1 MRIYISCFALS
12 FFTQKKRPFGRLGL
26 AEISVYTMA
35 CFYYI
40 IADVAC
46 QLCEREQDK
55 ERGGLLPPLSSFCF
69 AHWHCSRIGLKD
81 ACTLFIKRERPQRRP
96 QRTTAL
102 RPRGRGRAE
111 DGNKEALRHAC
122 AWPRGRTWPR
132 PRPTRRTHP
141 AGADVAGGTFYYPKN
156 IAHASP
162 RLT

>member
-55 ERGGLLPPLSSFCF
+55 ERGGFCPLFLLF
-69 AHWHCSRIGLKD
+69 ASLIG
-81 ACTLFIKRERPQRRP
+81 
-96 QRTTAL
+96 
-102 RPRGRGRAE
+102 
-111 DGNKEALRHAC
+111 
-122 AWPRGRTWPR
+122 
-132 PRPTRRTHP
+132 
-141 AGADVAGGTFYYPKN
+141 
-156 IAHASP
+156 IARVLA
-162 RLT
+162 